1 MLKKLTVN
9 KAFVDKQEEHTNF
22 SKGLCFELLQKQ
34 LVSQQRHENVPVN
47 VDEAT
52 RLVVQ
57 L

>member
-1 MLKKLTVN
+1 MPKKLTVN
-9 KAFVDKQEEHTNF
+9 KAFVDKQKEHTDF

-34 LVSQQRHENVPVN
+34 FSQPCHENVPFN